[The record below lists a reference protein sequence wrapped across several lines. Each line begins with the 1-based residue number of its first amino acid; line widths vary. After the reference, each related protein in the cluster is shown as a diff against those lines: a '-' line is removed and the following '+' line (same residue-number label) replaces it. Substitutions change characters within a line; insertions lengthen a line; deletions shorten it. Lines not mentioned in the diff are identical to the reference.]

1 MMVFTNWNDF
11 KKSWMIVSGL
21 QDHTINALEGTKTE
35 VSDKTFQKIKSEMI
49 QMLTKSIERITR
61 L

>member
-1 MMVFTNWNDF
+1 MVFTNWNDF

-21 QDHTINALEGTKTE
+21 QDHTINALEGTKAE

-49 QMLTKSIERITR
+49 QMLTKSIERINR

>member
-1 MMVFTNWNDF
+1 MVFTNWNDF

-21 QDHTINALEGTKTE
+21 QDHTINALEVTKTE

-49 QMLTKSIERITR
+49 QMLTKSIERINR